1 MSRASFSLL
10 ILSGKFCPSS
20 LKRHSCSASKGRA
33 FQNFITSDLP
43 LQKICTCESE
53 IIITSNIKGIP
64 AYGTIDCP
72 LGDRLDEKTGKLE
85 INLHLSNEEVVNFF
99 ISAMSLVLQ
108 TIGPLNYLILLGHS
122 TALVVNTSLKQLS
135 LFCPTC
141 RFWCAKLF
149 KNGCLHRVGTW
160 IFFPLD

>member
-1 MSRASFSLL
+1 M
-10 ILSGKFCPSS
+10 
-20 LKRHSCSASKGRA
+20 
-33 FQNFITSDLP
+33 
-43 LQKICTCESE
+43 
-53 IIITSNIKGIP
+53 TSNIKGIP

-72 LGDRLDEKTGKLE
+72 LGDRLDGRTGKLE

-141 RFWCAKLF
+141 RFWCAELF
-149 KNGCLHRVGTW
+149 KNGCLHRVGTQ
-160 IFFPLD
+160 IFFFSIGLKRAVFPESTELICNKKYGMRKQEGTLVNSARGYRLPHKTLIRASSTS